1 VRPFLLLA
9 TRTDETI
16 ADAEYAA
23 FLRLGG
29 LRPDQ
34 LRRIRLERQSMP
46 ALHLEDYSGIFV
58 GGSPFNASDP
68 FESKSAV
75 QRRVETEMA
84 LLLDEVIERDFP
96 FFGACYG
103 VGTLGVHQGGVIDRQ
118 FGELVAAAQVG
129 LTDAGR
135 ADPLFAELPDRFHAF
150 VGHKEACSTLPSS
163 AALLATAANCP
174 VQAFRVGRN
183 AYATQFHPELE
194 LDDLIARMRAYRHE
208 GYFPSNQL
216 EQAETAMLA
225 APAVTWPGRL
235 LSAFVQRYGNSGTSG
250 P

>member
-1 VRPFLLLA
+1 MRPFLLLA
-9 TRTDETI
+9 TRTDELI

-34 LRRIRLERQSMP
+34 LRRIRLEREPMP
-46 ALHLEDYSGIFV
+46 AVDLDHYSGIFV

-68 FESKSAV
+68 AESKSAV

-84 LLLDEVIERDFP
+84 LLLDAVIERDFP

-118 FGELVAAAQVG
+118 FGELVAAVEVE

-150 VGHKEACSTLPSS
+150 VGHKEACSTLPPS

-194 LDDLIARMRAYRHE
+194 LEDLIVRMRAYRHE
-208 GYFPSNQL
+208 GYFPPDEL

-225 APAVTWPGRL
+225 APAVTWPGLL
-235 LSAFVQRYGNSGTSG
+235 LSAFVQRYGVSRAVGL
-250 P
+250 